1 VHHARRRSA
10 VHHQGLRQW
19 CSRQHT
25 LLQQA
30 RRSAVHHRRLRRG
43 FSGPH
48 RLLHQGV
55 GTVHPG
61 AFEAG
66 CPRAAFADRL
76 QCQRCMP
83 RCIAENSCSSG
94 AAERYGFALRQGR
107 SDRRLPPL
115 QQPHSSELGQL
126 RAADAQSLGRTWR
139 PGLVA
144 LEWPRRRPGRAR
156 ASRARR
162 PAMCTEA
169 CEAELSLRCLQPPP
183 LTDHFNTL
191 SLSLSRSVL
200 PLLEAPADVA
210 RQRAEASVSA
220 PEAS

>member
-1 VHHARRRSA
+1 MSSSSSIAVASAVSTIDSPATSVTVCQCMGTAEGRSIGVKFTRAAARVLLVHHARRRSA

-30 RRSAVHHRRLRRG
+30 RRSAVHHRRLRQG

-66 CPRAAFADRL
+66 CPRAAFADHL

-115 QQPHSSELGQL
+115 QQPHSSELGQF
-126 RAADAQSLGRTWR
+126 RAADAQSLGRTWC
-139 PGLVA
+139 PSLVA
-144 LEWPRRRPGRAR
+144 LEWPRRRPGRAL
-156 ASRARR
+156 RARR
-162 PAMCTEA
+162 PAMQ
-169 CEAELSLRCLQPPP
+169 RP
-183 LTDHFNTL
+183 
-191 SLSLSRSVL
+191 
-200 PLLEAPADVA
+200 A
-210 RQRAEASVSA
+210 RQSSH
-220 PEAS
+220 